1 LDDEQC
7 HLHTIHHKA
16 VKYHKLSTT
25 SGFEVSLP
33 MKMLRFHVL
42 QPLSTASGCTPPFM
56 EVWNADRRIQG
67 QLDIDINDTGVKQ
80 AEGVASA
87 LNQLGILPTID
98 AVASSDL
105 LRASR
110 TADII
115 AAACGSKVPR
125 TFDPQLREIGYGKLQ
140 GGSADNEQC
149 LSLQKTTFEAWM
161 NGDLSKGF
169 PEGETGRQF
178 LQRILQGLRQA
189 AKLGEAV
196 VVVAHGG
203 LIRWAAAQLAQSQ
216 EEARRLVKCPIVNC
230 CCSTLVYD
238 HDLDTFTAEE
248 WFVDLQRSASGQAK
262 DDSG

>member
-1 LDDEQC
+1 VYPPV
-7 HLHTIHHKA
+7 A
-16 VKYHKLSTT
+16 
-25 SGFEVSLP
+25 
-33 MKMLRFHVL
+33 
-42 QPLSTASGCTPPFM
+42 ASMASKCLAAASQFCCGQKGGQRQSRIYLIRHGET
-56 EVWNADRRIQG
+56 VWNADRRIQG

-238 HDLDTFTAEE
+238 HDLDSFTAEE